1 MMKTCLIR
9 MFGLVILCFAVVLP
23 STALGA
29 PDGDEEF
36 VEPTE
41 KQYELNDEALSQM
54 SNGEYAKAA
63 SLLQESLHIQPL
75 NITYLNL
82 GRSYQKM
89 DRCEDARAALEKV
102 ASAPRVKKPPP
113 ELIEQKASEYLAE
126 IGETGCAAAL
136 EDEPLGTALG
146 PYQSSNSTTVAWASL
161 GAGGALLGVA
171 ILFQLRAAGL
181 RDDIRTLEADEDGV
195 TAETTRAAALDKKR
209 QADTLS
215 TVAVSTG
222 VTGLVFATVGSILLS
237 TRKSDSKSALRL
249 NARPGGG
256 EVVWTLRF

>member
-1 MMKTCLIR
+1 MMKTCSIR
-9 MFGLVILCFAVVLP
+9 ILGLAVLCLAVVVP
-23 STALGA
+23 STVLGA
-29 PDGDEEF
+29 PGDDEGF

-41 KQYELNDEALSQM
+41 RQYELNDEALSQM
-54 SNGEYAKAA
+54 SDGEYAKAA

-89 DRCEDARAALEKV
+89 DRCKDARAALEKV
-102 ASAPRVKKPPP
+102 QSAPRVEKPEPK
-113 ELIEQKASEYLAE
+113 LIEKKARDYLAE
-126 IGETGCAAAL
+126 IGESGCAEVL
-136 EDEPLGTALG
+136 DDEPLGTALG
-146 PYQSSNSTTVAWASL
+146 PYQSSNSSTVAWASL

-171 ILFQLRAAGL
+171 VLFQLRAAGL

-222 VTGLVFATVGSILLS
+222 VAGLVFATVGGILLS
-237 TRKSDSKSALRL
+237 TRKSDSKSALRF

-256 EVVWTLRF
+256 ELVWMLRF